1 MVGVNNHFQGD
12 VAMCLAI
19 PHRIIRLF
27 DDKRALA
34 SAGAVETEI
43 RVDLV
48 PGLEIGDVVLVH
60 AGFAIERLR
69 EEQGQEIEALW
80 EEVRRMAGIVHE

>member
-1 MVGVNNHFQGD
+1 MICVDHLFQGD

-19 PHRIIRLF
+19 PHRILRLF

-34 SAGAVETEI
+34 SAGPVETEI

-60 AGFAIERLR
+60 AGFAIERLL
-69 EEQGQEIEALW
+69 EEHGQEIEALW
-80 EEVRRMAGIVHE
+80 EEVRRMAGTGHE

>member
-1 MVGVNNHFQGD
+1 
-12 VAMCLAI
+12 MCLAI
-19 PHRIIRLF
+19 PHRIMKLF
-27 DDKRALA
+27 DDNSALA

-60 AGFAIERLR
+60 AGFAIERLL
-69 EEQGQEIEALW
+69 EEHGEEVEALW
-80 EEVRRMAGIVHE
+80 DEVRRLAGQGSA